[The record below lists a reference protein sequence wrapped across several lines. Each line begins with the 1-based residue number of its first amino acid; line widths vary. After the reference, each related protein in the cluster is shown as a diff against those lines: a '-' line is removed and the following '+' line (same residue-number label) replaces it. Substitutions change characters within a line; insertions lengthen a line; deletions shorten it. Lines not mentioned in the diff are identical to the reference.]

1 MGLAPILYIASECQG
16 KQLSKAHSILNKN
29 SGVYFI
35 HFAGSNHSQKNLD
48 RINRIAK
55 IKEDYCI
62 EPLNQ

>member
-35 HFAGSNHSQKNLD
+35 HFAPTLALPRHFN
-48 RINRIAK
+48 
-55 IKEDYCI
+55 
-62 EPLNQ
+62 